1 MIRIGLVGKTNT
13 GKTTFFNSATLLS
26 AEVSTYPFTTKQPN
40 LGQASVQTICVCK
53 ELNVKDNP
61 QNSSCIDGWRFIPI
75 EIIDLPGLIKGAWR
89 GRGLGTQFLSV
100 ASQADALLHIADA
113 SGSIDANGNLTRP
126 GMGNPISDIYDIEEE
141 ITLWFSRTMQKS
153 KRKVMKQ
160 IKQSSL
166 PMDLALAE
174 VFAGLKVKHDH
185 VKQALSFSNLTEKK
199 IDKWSQ
205 AEFLDFAKNI
215 RKLSKPTI
223 IIANKMDVGSAEENF
238 KRLRE
243 EFKDSIVIPVSSE
256 AELALRRAEQKG
268 FIKYIPGEEVF
279 KVISPE
285 KLTETQKRALN
296 YVQQRVLSK
305 WIRTGVQFALNLCAF
320 KLLGMGAV
328 YPVEDVKNL
337 ADKKGNILPD
347 VFLMPPDSIIK
358 ELAFQIHSDLART
371 ILYAIDARTGV
382 RLPIDYVLRDRDII
396 NIVSATPKR

>member
-358 ELAFQIHSDLART
+358 ELASQIHSDLART

>member
-141 ITLWFSRTMQKS
+141 ITLWFSRTIQKS

-160 IKQSSL
+160 IKQSRL

-185 VKQALSFSNLTEKK
+185 VKQALSLSDLIEKK

-223 IIANKMDVGSAEENF
+223 IIANKMDVGSTEENF

-243 EFKDSIVIPVSSE
+243 EFKDSIVIPASSE

-285 KLTETQKRALN
+285 KLTDSQKQALN

-305 WIRTGVQFALNLCAF
+305 WIGTGVQFALNLCAF

-358 ELAFQIHSDLART
+358 ELASQIHSDLARA

-382 RLPIDYVLRDRDII
+382 RLPTDYVLRDRDII

>member
-141 ITLWFSRTMQKS
+141 ITLWFSRTIQKS

-320 KLLGMGAV
+320 KLLGMDAV

-358 ELAFQIHSDLART
+358 ELASQIHSDLART